1 MIAIVFST
9 FYWYFDSLGGFYMN
23 PSYPSPSVIWI
34 YMPTIEGFTYALIIA
49 WYDNS
54 FSHSTNKLSRFIAL
68 IGTYSYSIYL
78 LHFFVVFKLSKF
90 IHLYIFDLSNI
101 HIAILFATLCFFV
114 MIPIAHFSYKYI
126 ELPFLKYR
134 TKYIV
139 GSK

>member
-1 MIAIVFST
+1 MHLLLHGMITHSLILQINFL
-9 FYWYFDSLGGFYMN
+9 DSLLLSEHIHTQF
-23 PSYPSPSVIWI
+23 I
-34 YMPTIEGFTYALIIA
+34 YYTFLLCL
-49 WYDNS
+49 S
-54 FSHSTNKLSRFIAL
+54 FQN
-68 IGTYSYSIYL
+68 
-78 LHFFVVFKLSKF
+78 
-90 IHLYIFDLSNI
+90 LYIFDLSNI